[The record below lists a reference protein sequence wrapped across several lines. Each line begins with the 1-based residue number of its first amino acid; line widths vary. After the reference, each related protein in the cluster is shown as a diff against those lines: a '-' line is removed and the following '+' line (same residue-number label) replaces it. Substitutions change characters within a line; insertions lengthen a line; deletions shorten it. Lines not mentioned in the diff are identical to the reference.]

1 MRTYAAHGL
10 TDFVLCL
17 GYKSW
22 AVKRWF
28 LDYHLATADFSFST
42 ARPDDVEVH
51 GNCAADNWRV
61 TFAETGLVAMTGCRV
76 KRVEKYVKG
85 DTFLLTYG
93 DGVSDVDITDLLRYH
108 RQHGR
113 LATVTAVRSPGRFG
127 EIEIQGR
134 QVARFQEKPSHAP
147 GRISAGYFV
156 FQREVFARLADEESL
171 TLEHGP
177 LSELAA
183 DGELMAYPHDGFW
196 HPMDNSRDYQYL
208 NGLWAG
214 GSAPWAPGYR
224 QGRQAA

>member
-1 MRTYAAHGL
+1 
-10 TDFVLCL
+10 
-17 GYKSW
+17 
-22 AVKRWF
+22 
-28 LDYHLATADFSFST
+28 
-42 ARPDDVEVH
+42 
-51 GNCAADNWRV
+51 
-61 TFAETGLVAMTGCRV
+61 
-76 KRVEKYVKG
+76 
-85 DTFLLTYG
+85 LLTYG

-113 LATVTAVRSPGRFG
+113 LATVTAVRSPGRYG
-127 EIEIQGR
+127 EIEIHGR

-156 FQREVFARLADEESL
+156 FQREVFARLADDESL

-214 GSAPWAPGYR
+214 GSAPWAPGTR